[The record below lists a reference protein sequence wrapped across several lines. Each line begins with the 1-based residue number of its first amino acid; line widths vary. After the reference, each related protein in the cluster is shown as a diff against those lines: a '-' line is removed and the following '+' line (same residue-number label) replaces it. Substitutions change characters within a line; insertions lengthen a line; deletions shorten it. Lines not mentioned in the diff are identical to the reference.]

1 MIPRAFE
8 YYAPASVS
16 EALSL
21 LQKYGDESKVLAG
34 GQSLVPLMKLRLVSP
49 AHIIDIGRIPGLSY
63 IKEEDNKIRI
73 GALTT
78 HHEVETSPVV
88 KSKCMVLSE
97 AESHVGD
104 QQVRNRGTIGGS
116 ACHADPAADVPSVLV
131 ALDAEFKMTGS
142 SGDRVVDARNF
153 FQDIFTT
160 DLRQNEILAEI
171 TVPALPPRSG
181 STYLKFERGAGDFA
195 IVAVAAAVTLD
206 QAGVCQDVRLGLA
219 GVESI
224 PLRALKAEE
233 ALKGKK
239 PDDNAIL
246 EAAARASE
254 QSKPSSDIRG
264 SAEYKKEMVKVFV
277 KRALKTAL
285 SRVS

>member
-8 YYAPASVS
+8 YYAPTSVS
-16 EALSL
+16 EAISL
-21 LQKYGDESKVLAG
+21 LQKYGDESKILAG
-34 GQSLVPLMKLRLVSP
+34 GQSLVPLMKLRLASP
-49 AHIIDIGRIPGLSY
+49 MHVVDIGRVPGLNY
-63 IKEEDNKIRI
+63 IKEEGDKILI
-73 GALTT
+73 GAMTT
-78 HHEVETSPVV
+78 HHEVETSPLI
-88 KSKCMVLSE
+88 KSKCLVLSE

-116 ACHADPAADVPSVLV
+116 ACHADPAADVPAVLT
-131 ALDAEFKMTGS
+131 ALDGEFKMTGA
-142 SGDRVVDARNF
+142 SGDRVVGAKSF

-160 DLRQNEILAEI
+160 DLHQDEILTEI
-171 TVPALPPRSG
+171 KLPALPPLSG
-181 STYLKFERGAGDFA
+181 SAYLKFERGAGDFA

-206 QAGVCQDVRLGLA
+206 KGGVCKDVRLGLA

-224 PLRALKAEE
+224 PMRALKAEE
-233 ALKGKK
+233 ALRGKK

-277 KRALKTAL
+277 KRALKAAL